1 MFISKKKFEEAI
13 REAQMEVRRER
24 NRNDDINRIYDRI
37 SNLYDSVCDLE
48 RRMDDMEEC
57 HGIKKK
63 PHHPC
68 DEVDYED

>member
-13 REAQMEVRRER
+13 NEAKREVRLER
-24 NRNDDINRIYDRI
+24 NRHDDINHIHDRI
-37 SNLYDSVCDLE
+37 NNLLNTVRDLE
-48 RRMDDMEEC
+48 RRMEDMEEC